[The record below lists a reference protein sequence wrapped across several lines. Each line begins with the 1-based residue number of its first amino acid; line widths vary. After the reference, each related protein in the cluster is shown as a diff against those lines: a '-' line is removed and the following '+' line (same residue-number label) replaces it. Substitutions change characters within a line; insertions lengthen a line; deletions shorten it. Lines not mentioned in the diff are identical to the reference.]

1 MAWAFT
7 LTCCYSHWMYRRMES
22 KQMVNS
28 RRKGAVGEREIATYL
43 REHGFTEARRGQ
55 QFHGGSDSPDVVGM
69 TGFHIEVKR
78 VERLDLNAA
87 MEQSIRDAAKN
98 EIPVVFH
105 RRDRDY
111 WKVTMRLDDFM
122 NMLRKEQTDAD
133 N

>member
-1 MAWAFT
+1 M
-7 LTCCYSHWMYRRMES
+7 
-22 KQMVNS
+22 NS
-28 RRKGAVGEREIATYL
+28 NRKGKVGEREIAAYL
-43 REHGFTEARRGQ
+43 REHGYAEARRGQ
-55 QFHGGSDSPDVVGM
+55 QFHGGADSPDVVGM

-87 MEQSIRDAAKN
+87 MEQSIRDAAEN

-122 NMLRKEQTDAD
+122 NVLRKENAD
-133 N
+133 VDS